1 MTQGPGRATA
11 LRLSVLALGGIVVAG
26 CLPAP
31 ATREARA
38 IADVYALFI
47 GAGAVVLGIVWTLVT
62 WTLIRHRR
70 RRPAGG
76 PTDEGS
82 LDDEELPTQTR
93 GNRVI
98 EIVWT
103 VLPLVTVLGLFV
115 ATLQALNTVDA
126 RESPSVR
133 LDVTAFMW
141 GWQATYPDSR
151 RTLISTPGQ
160 PIEIVLPV
168 GEPIDV
174 TLTGRDV
181 NHAFYVPSF
190 LFKRDAIPGH
200 TSTFQLRIENA
211 GSYPGACAEF
221 CGLLHDKMPFTIRAV
236 DAAAYRA
243 WLTAASPGFGSPG
256 TSP

>member
-1 MTQGPGRATA
+1 MTGGR
-11 LRLSVLALGGIVVAG
+11 RSVARGRGVAGLVLLALVAIVASG
-26 CLPAP
+26 CVQTP

-38 IADVYALFI
+38 ISDVYALFL
-47 GAGAVVLGIVWTLVT
+47 GAGAVVLAIVWTLVT
-62 WTLIRHRR
+62 WTLLRHRR
-70 RRPAGG
+70 RRRGAGPAE
-76 PTDEGS
+76 DS
-82 LDDEELPTQTR
+82 LDDEELPPQTR
-93 GNRVI
+93 GNRMI

-103 VLPLVTVLGLFV
+103 VLPLVTVVGLFV
-115 ATLQALNTVDA
+115 ATLQALGTVDA
-126 RESPSVR
+126 RETPSVR

-141 GWQATYPDSR
+141 GWQATYADTG

-174 TLTGRDV
+174 NLTGRDV
-181 NHAFYVPSF
+181 NHAFYVPAF

-200 TSTFQLRIENA
+200 SSTFQLRIENP
-211 GSYPGACAEF
+211 GTYPGACAEF

-236 DAAAYRA
+236 DAAAYQA
-243 WLTAASPGFGSPG
+243 WLAGPSPG